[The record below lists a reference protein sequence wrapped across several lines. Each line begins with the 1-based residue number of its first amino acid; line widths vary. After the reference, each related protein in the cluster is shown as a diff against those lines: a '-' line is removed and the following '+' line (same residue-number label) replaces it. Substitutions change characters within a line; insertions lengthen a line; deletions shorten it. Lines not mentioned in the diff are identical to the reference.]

1 MVTPYKEISMRQ
13 LSHNFFPQKS
23 VLQEIKNFQPIKAS
37 TSENADER
45 PGAICRDAKA
55 ALFPTFE
62 KS

>member
-1 MVTPYKEISMRQ
+1 MRQ
-13 LSHNFFPQKS
+13 LSHNFFPQKR
-23 VLQEIKNFQPIKAS
+23 VLQEIKNFQSIKAS